1 MGNPLDRGAAGAHFR
16 RVVNER
22 AAMIIRCA
30 RLAARQLFER
40 EFRSVLWKS
49 LALTLALL
57 FVAWLGLEALVST
70 FLAPLLGP
78 WPWFTTAVTWVL
90 GAGMFVG
97 AAFLIGPV
105 TAIFAGI
112 FTDDVAL
119 QVEKRHYPDDAP
131 GRPMPILS
139 SILLAARFTLVV
151 IAANLAALVLVLLP
165 GINFMIF
172 FLVNA
177 YLLGRE
183 YFQFAAMRFRSQA
196 EAEDLRRAHGGQVFL
211 AGLVIAA
218 FMAVP
223 ILNLLT
229 PLFATAIMVHLH
241 KMASGDAPQP
251 SESRSARMAA

>member
-1 MGNPLDRGAAGAHFR
+1 
-16 RVVNER
+16 
-22 AAMIIRCA
+22 MIIRCA

-40 EFRSVLWKS
+40 EFRSVFWKS
-49 LALTLALL
+49 LFLTLALL
-57 FVAWLGLEALVST
+57 FLAWLGLEALVST

-78 WPWFTTAVTWVL
+78 WPWFTTAITWVL
-90 GAGMFVG
+90 GAGMFIG

-119 QVEKRHYPDDAP
+119 QVEKRHYPDEAP
-131 GRPMPILS
+131 GQPMPLLAS
-139 SILLAARFTLVV
+139 MGLAARFTVV
-151 IAANLAALVLVLLP
+151 VVAANLLALLLVLLP
-165 GINFMIF
+165 GINFAIF

-183 YFQFAAMRFRSQA
+183 YFQFAAMRFRSHEA
-196 EAEDLRRAHGGQVFL
+196 AEDLRHAHGGQIFL

-223 ILNLLT
+223 FLNLLT
-229 PLFATAIMVHLH
+229 PLFATAMMVHLH
-241 KMASGDAPQP
+241 KMLSGDIRPRN
-251 SESRSARMAA
+251 ERWMARAG